1 MAILMIAEVE
11 GQTPEKYDAML
22 AQMGEPM
29 RKAKGFISHLAGP
42 TEDGGW
48 RVIEVWETK
57 EDATR
62 WFAEAVHP
70 HLPPGVKPRR
80 AFHEVHALVAR

>member
-1 MAILMIAEVE
+1 
-11 GQTPEKYDAML
+11 ML

-42 TEDGGW
+42 DGDSW
-48 RVIEVWETK
+48 RVIEVWESK

-70 HLPPGVKPRR
+70 NLPPGVKPKR
-80 AFHEVHALVAR
+80 AFYEVHALVTK